1 MSARKVVNL
10 WVKSFEVEPPSVWG
24 DNCLQRLGI
33 HRTLVCSGPTHAATP
48 ICPEYILVNRN
59 VQYNTPGWPG
69 WLGWP
74 GWILSSCSTCFP
86 VVQGVSGRLVS
97 IWWLVAGQFFLKG
110 MNERYLAARR
120 PMFDPPTDRPNLI
133 LFSNLAANC
142 PNIKLGIKT
151 LNHKS
156 WNTPFPVFSSN
167 LIFTR
172 LYK

>member
-1 MSARKVVNL
+1 MSGIYLSQQERSVQYTRLTWLTRVTRLNTRGGNWLQSQRPSARVYGDYSLIIAINS
-10 WVKSFEVEPPSVWG
+10 SFSVY
-24 DNCLQRLGI
+24 N
-33 HRTLVCSGPTHAATP
+33 RTRSAAE
-48 ICPEYILVNRN
+48 CHLY
-59 VQYNTPGWPG
+59 
-69 WLGWP
+69 
-74 GWILSSCSTCFP
+74 WILSSCPTCFP

-156 WNTPFPVFSSN
+156 WNTPFPVF
-167 LIFTR
+167 FFKFDFHPTV
-172 LYK
+172 